1 MMNNSALH
9 TLPGPETITRVQ
21 FANGITLLTRSNFES
36 PSVFVGGYL
45 GCGSMFDPLDKL
57 GLAHFTA
64 LSLMRGTERLR
75 FQEIYETLESA
86 GANLGF
92 GASVHNVNFGG
103 RALAEDLPL
112 LLQRM
117 SEALRQPVF
126 PEDQIER
133 LRAQI
138 LTSLAIRAHDT
149 GDLADMTFDAL
160 MFPGHPYGRP
170 EDGYPETIQS
180 ITREDLQQ
188 FHRACYRPDTLVMV
202 VVGAVAAQQ
211 AIEQVEQYFGDWQ
224 PGFVPAAPIAAAISG
239 VAQTVRRH
247 VSVAGK
253 FQTDLAMGVLGPKRH
268 SVDFM
273 AASLGNNILGQFGM
287 MGRIG
292 ESVRE
297 KAGLA
302 YHASTSLNASL
313 EGGTWE
319 AYAGVS
325 PVNLQR
331 AIDLILQEIQR
342 FTASP
347 VDPEELANSQ
357 ANYTGR
363 LPLSME
369 SNAGVANALLN
380 IERYQLGLD
389 YYQRYAGLVRA
400 VTPEIVLE
408 TARKYWHMD
417 RMVIVSAGP
426 EIEMKPDMP

>member
-1 MMNNSALH
+1 
-9 TLPGPETITRVQ
+9 
-21 FANGITLLTRSNFES
+21 
-36 PSVFVGGYL
+36 
-45 GCGSMFDPLDKL
+45 
-57 GLAHFTA
+57 
-64 LSLMRGTERLR
+64 
-75 FQEIYETLESA
+75 
-86 GANLGF
+86 
-92 GASVHNVNFGG
+92 
-103 RALAEDLPL
+103 
-112 LLQRM
+112 
-117 SEALRQPVF
+117 
-126 PEDQIER
+126 
-133 LRAQI
+133 
-138 LTSLAIRAHDT
+138 
-149 GDLADMTFDAL
+149 
-160 MFPGHPYGRP
+160 
-170 EDGYPETIQS
+170 
-180 ITREDLQQ
+180 
-188 FHRACYRPDTLVMV
+188 
-202 VVGAVAAQQ
+202 
-211 AIEQVEQYFGDWQ
+211 
-224 PGFVPAAPIAAAISG
+224 
-239 VAQTVRRH
+239 
-247 VSVAGK
+247 
-253 FQTDLAMGVLGPKRH
+253 
-268 SVDFM
+268 M